1 MFEVRRDKT
10 FDVLG
15 SKFEVSDPRNLEP
28 SGEHR
33 TSNLTSCQRGVT
45 YIMLMF
51 SIVLIGIALSAVGK
65 QWKVVVQ
72 RDREAE
78 LVFRGNRIK
87 TAIQLYAADYEVQK
101 ASRPNRY
108 PLNLEQLTHKQPK
121 RYLPVVYKDPITG
134 KDFDLI
140 KVGAE
145 IRGVKS
151 RSKQAPLDQVQ
162 FKRATA
168 YNQIAFQVETQAAP
182 GCIPS
187 PNPLNP
193 LLSVPCP
200 AGPPGGAVT
209 PPTPAA
215 PTGTPPS
222 P

>member
-1 MFEVRRDKT
+1 MTPHPSHFRLHGR
-10 FDVLG
+10 LG
-15 SKFEVSDPRNLEP
+15 
-28 SGEHR
+28 
-33 TSNLTSCQRGVT
+33 QRGVT

-51 SIVLIGIALSAVGK
+51 AIVLIGIALSAVGK

-87 TAIQLYAADYEVQK
+87 TAIQLYAADYEVHK

-108 PLNLEQLTHKQPK
+108 PVNLEQLTQKPK
-121 RYLPVVYKDPITG
+121 RYLPIVYKDPITG

-151 RSKQAPLDQVQ
+151 RSNQAPLDQVQ
-162 FKRATA
+162 FKKATA

-193 LLSVPCP
+193 LLSVSC
-200 AGPPGGAVT
+200 PPGPVGPSAT
-209 PPTPAA
+209 PTPAIPA
-215 PTGTPPS
+215 TGPPS
-222 P
+222 SP